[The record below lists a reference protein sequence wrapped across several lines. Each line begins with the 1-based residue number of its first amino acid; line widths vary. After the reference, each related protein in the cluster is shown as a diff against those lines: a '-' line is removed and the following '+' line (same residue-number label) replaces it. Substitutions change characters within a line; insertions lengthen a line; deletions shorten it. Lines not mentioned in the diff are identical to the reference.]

1 MITLIVAMDPHNG
14 IGIDG
19 KLPWHIKEDLKLF
32 KERTLN
38 HKIVMGR
45 KTYESIGKPLPNRE
59 NIVVTRNQSWSNLDH
74 FRIIH
79 NFEEFLKENSET
91 DEEIFIIGGAEIYQ
105 IALPFANRLAIS
117 HINKSYDCDTF
128 FPMFNTNK
136 YKEIESIKYDDFRFS
151 LLEKI

>member
-38 HKIVMGR
+38 HKVVMGR

-59 NIVVTRNQSWSNLDH
+59 NIVVTRNQSISDIENVK
-74 FRIIH
+74 IIH
-79 NFEEFLKENSET
+79 NLEVFLSENEKT
-91 DEEIFIIGGAEIYQ
+91 EEEIFIIGGAEIYQ
-105 IALPFANRLAIS
+105 VALPYANRLAIS
-117 HINKSYDCDTF
+117 HINKSYNCDTF
-128 FPMFNTNK
+128 FPMFNSNK
-136 YKEIESIKYDDFRFS
+136 YKETESIKFDDFKFS

>member
-19 KLPWHIKEDLKLF
+19 KLPWHIKEDLKIF

-74 FRIIH
+74 FRIIN

-91 DEEIFIIGGAEIYQ
+91 
-105 IALPFANRLAIS
+105 
-117 HINKSYDCDTF
+117 
-128 FPMFNTNK
+128 
-136 YKEIESIKYDDFRFS
+136 
-151 LLEKI
+151 

>member
-38 HKIVMGR
+38 HKVVMGR
-45 KTYESIGKPLPNRE
+45 KTYESIGKPLPDRE
-59 NIVVTRNQSWSNLDH
+59 NIVVTRNQLISDIENVKVIRNL
-74 FRIIH
+74 
-79 NFEEFLKENSET
+79 ETFLSENEGT
-91 DEEIFIIGGAEIYQ
+91 EEEIFIIGGAEIYQ
-105 IALPFANRLAIS
+105 AALPYANRLAIS
-117 HINKSYDCDTF
+117 HINKSYNCDTF
-128 FPMFNTNK
+128 FPMFNSNK
-136 YKEIESIKYDDFRFS
+136 YKETESIKFDDFKFS

>member
-38 HKIVMGR
+38 HKVVMGR
-45 KTYESIGKPLPNRE
+45 KTFESIGKPLPNRE
-59 NIVVTRNQSWSNLDH
+59 NIVVTRNQFFSNVEH
-74 FRIIH
+74 ISVIH
-79 NFEEFLKENSET
+79 NLESFLSENEKT
-91 DEEIFIIGGAEIYQ
+91 NEEIFIIGGAEIYQ
-105 IALPFANRLAIS
+105 IALPYAKRLAIS
-117 HINKSYDCDTF
+117 HINKSYNCDTF
-128 FPMFNTNK
+128 FPMFNSKK
-136 YKEIESIKYDDFRFS
+136 YKEIESIKFDEFRFS

>member
-19 KLPWHIKEDLKLF
+19 KLPWHIKDDLKLF

-38 HKIVMGR
+38 HKVVMGR

-59 NIVVTRNQSWSNLDH
+59 NIVVTRNQSLPCLDH
-74 FRIIH
+74 VRVIN
-79 NFEEFLKENSET
+79 NFEDFLNENLST

-105 IALPFANRLAIS
+105 IALPYANRLAIS
-117 HINKSYDCDTF
+117 HINKSYNCDTF
-128 FPMFNTNK
+128 FPMFNSSK
-136 YKEIESIKYDDFRFS
+136 YKEIERIKFDDFRFS